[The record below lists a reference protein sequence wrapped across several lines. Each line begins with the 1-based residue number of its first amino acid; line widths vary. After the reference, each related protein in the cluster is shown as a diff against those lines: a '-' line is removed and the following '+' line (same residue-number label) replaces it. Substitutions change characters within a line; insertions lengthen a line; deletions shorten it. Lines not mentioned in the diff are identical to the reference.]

1 MRTDVLPDLA
11 VLGAPPAF
19 AEPLHVGAPNLGDRA
34 AFFRRLE
41 QVLDSGRLTNRGPCV
56 REFEERLRPLTGAE
70 HVVALC
76 NGTTALELGARAL
89 GLAGE
94 VLVPAYTFVA
104 TAHALRWQ
112 GIEPVFCDVDPRT
125 HQIDP
130 ADAERR
136 ITPATTGILAVHLW
150 GRPAP
155 HVALESLARRHG
167 LRLMYDAAH
176 AFGCGHRGRGIGALG
191 DLTVFS
197 FHATKVL
204 GTAEGGAV
212 ATDDAQL
219 AERVRLMANF
229 GFTGLDSV
237 QALGINGKMS
247 ELSAAMGLTS
257 LDHLDGWIAANR
269 RNREAWREALAPL
282 PGVRLLDERTD
293 DARNHHYV
301 VAEVGPDCPLG
312 RDHLLAVLR
321 AENAL
326 ARRYFFPGCH
336 RMEPYRST
344 PPAGGWRLPVT
355 EQLAARVLVL
365 PNGTRTAPADIALC
379 GAVLQRAVAAGPA
392 LAARLD
398 ARPGGDS

>member
-19 AEPLHVGAPNLGDRA
+19 AEPLHVGAPNLCDRE

-41 QVLDSGRLTNRGPCV
+41 GVLDSGRLTNRGPCV
-56 REFEERLRPLTGAE
+56 REFEERLQPLTGAP

-76 NGTTALELGARAL
+76 NGTIALELGARAL

-94 VLVPAYTFVA
+94 VLVPAFTFVA

-112 GIEPVFCDVDPRT
+112 GLEPVFCDVDPQT

-130 ADAERR
+130 ADVERR

-155 HVALESLARRHG
+155 HRALREVADRHG

-176 AFGCGHRGRGIGALG
+176 ALGCGHEGRGIGALG

-212 ATDDAQL
+212 ATCDARL

-237 QALGINGKMS
+237 AALGINGKMS

-257 LDHLDGWIAANR
+257 LDQLDGWIAANA
-269 RNREAWREALAPL
+269 RNRDAWRRALAPL
-282 PGVRLLDERTD
+282 PGVRLLEERTD

-301 VAEVGPDCPLG
+301 VAEVAPDAPLS

-321 AENAL
+321 AENVL
-326 ARRYFFPGCH
+326 ARRYFHPGCH

-355 EQLAARVLVL
+355 EAVAARVLVL
-365 PNGTRTAPADIALC
+365 PNGTQTTPADIAVC
-379 GAVLQRAVAAGPA
+379 GEILARACAAGPA
-392 LAARLD
+392 LAARL
-398 ARPGGDS
+398 AQLREGSA